1 MVNASTQLA
10 RGIVRQIIEAG
21 ITDVVLSP
29 GSRNA
34 PISIALYSAREIGL
48 LNLHIRVDER
58 TAGFLA
64 LGIAKAS
71 KRPVA
76 LLCTS
81 GTAVANYHPALLEA
95 HHSQI
100 PLLVITADRPAF
112 LRQTGANQTTIQAG
126 IFGNSVSYAADISAS
141 HSDLDPVIFNL
152 HQGSVHLNV
161 QLDEPL
167 LPDDE
172 NDWLRDTKQGHWVN
186 GELTKSGKLTLS
198 HAHGVI
204 VVGHDRAGLS
214 VEEIEKFSSEIGW
227 PLIVEDPLSFPSAV
241 SHASLFLSSQRIR
254 TFLRPEI
261 AIVVGRTTLSRSI
274 NALVKSAGSEFV
286 IDPRIET
293 IDVKRNATQVF
304 LSLPEVEKRFDQ
316 DSTWDSMWNSYAKQT
331 EALLSGIPMWSEQS
345 IARTIGAK
353 LDAGTTLFVSSSR
366 PIRDLEGFAS
376 PRSGV
381 ETFANR
387 GLAGIDGN
395 ISTALGIASQRESTV
410 ALLGDL
416 SFLHD
421 ITGFV
426 GLLGQSR
433 INLRI
438 VIVNNDGG
446 GIFSTL
452 PQNTVLGFEEL
463 FGTPHGL
470 DLAAISIAFGVDTTT
485 VTAIDQLSETLLRP
499 IIGVSVVIA
508 NVPSR
513 DENARALR
521 ELKAKIDSF

>member
-1 MVNASTQLA
+1 MNASTQLA
-10 RGIVRQIIEAG
+10 RAIVRQIIEAG

-34 PISIALYSAREIGL
+34 PISIALYSAQQIGL
-48 LNLHIRVDER
+48 LNLHVRIDER

-76 LLCTS
+76 ILCTS
-81 GTAVANYHPALLEA
+81 GTAVANYHPAVLEA
-95 HHSQI
+95 HHSQL
-100 PLLVITADRPAF
+100 PLLVITADRPAR
-112 LRQTGANQTTIQAG
+112 LRQTGANQTTLQAG
-126 IFGNSVSYAADISAS
+126 IFGTAVTFSADISAPDA
-141 HSDLDPVIFNL
+141 DLGSVISNL
-152 HQGSVHLNV
+152 HKGPVHLNV

-167 LPDDE
+167 LPDDQS
-172 NDWLRDTKQGHWVN
+172 DWLTGAEPGRWIV
-186 GELTKSGKLTLS
+186 GELTKSGDLKLS
-198 HAHGVI
+198 HSRGVI

-214 VEEIEKFSSEIGW
+214 VEDIEQFTRSIGW
-227 PLIVEDPLSFPSAV
+227 PLIAEDPLSF
-241 SHASLFLSSQRIR
+241 SHAVPHSSLFLSSQGIR
-254 TFLRPEI
+254 ELLRPEI
-261 AIVVGRTTLSRSI
+261 AIVIGRTTLSRSI
-274 NALVKSAGSEFV
+274 NALVKSADQEFV
-286 IDPRIET
+286 IDPRAES

-304 LSLPEVEKRFDQ
+304 FSLPKVEKRFEE
-316 DSTWDSMWNSYAKQT
+316 DSTWVAKWNSYGERT
-331 EALLSGIPMWSEQS
+331 NALLLRMPEWSEQN

-353 LDAGTTLFVSSSR
+353 LVPGTTLFVSSSR

-376 PRSGV
+376 PRIGV

-421 ITGFV
+421 ITGLV
-426 GLLGQSR
+426 GPMSQTP
-433 INLRI
+433 INMRL

-452 PQNTVLGFEEL
+452 PQNGVPGFDEI
-463 FGTPHGL
+463 FGSPHGL
-470 DLAAISIAFGVDTTT
+470 DLAAISASFGLDTTT
-485 VTAIDQLSETLLRP
+485 VTSIDQLNETLLHP
-499 IIGVSVVIA
+499 IIGISVVIA

-521 ELKAKIDSF
+521 ELNTEINSL

>member
-10 RGIVRQIIEAG
+10 RGIVRQVIEAG

-34 PISIALYSAREIGL
+34 PISIALYSAEQVGL
-48 LNLHIRVDER
+48 ITLHIRIDER

-100 PLLVITADRPAF
+100 PLLVITADRPAI
-112 LRQTGANQTTIQAG
+112 LRQTGANQTTLQVG
-126 IFGNSVSYAADISAS
+126 IFGASVAFATDISAPDA
-141 HSDLDPVIFNL
+141 DLDSVISNL

-161 QLDEPL
+161 QLGEPL

-172 NDWLRDTKQGHWVN
+172 SGWLERIKPGRWM
-186 GELTKSGKLTLS
+186 KSDRPSSARLPLS
-198 HAHGVI
+198 HSHGVI

-214 VEEIEKFSSEIGW
+214 VQEIEKFASGIGW
-227 PLIVEDPLSFPSAV
+227 PLIVEDPLSFSSAI
-241 SHASLFLSSQRIR
+241 SHASLFLASQRIR
-254 TFLRPEI
+254 EMLRPEI
-261 AIVVGRTTLSRSI
+261 AIVIGRTTLSRSI
-274 NALVKSAGSEFV
+274 NAFVKSAGQEFV
-286 IDPRIET
+286 IDSRIQT
-293 IDVKRNATQVF
+293 IDTERSATQIY
-304 LSLPEVEKRFDQ
+304 LSLPEFEKRFQQ
-316 DSTWDSMWNSYAKQT
+316 DSRWDLLWNSYSQQT
-331 EALLSGIPMWSEQS
+331 SQLMARIPVWSEQS
-345 IARTIGAK
+345 IARAIGEK
-353 LDAGTTLFVSSSR
+353 LSIGTSFFVSSSR
-366 PIRDLEGFAS
+366 PIRDLEGFGS

-395 ISTALGIASQRESTV
+395 ISTALGIASQRESSV

-421 ITGFV
+421 ITG
-426 GLLGQSR
+426 LIGQRGQAS

-452 PQNTVLGFEEL
+452 PQNGVLGFEQI

-470 DLAAISIAFGVDTTT
+470 DLAAISAAFGVDTTT
-485 VTAIDQLSETLLRP
+485 IMSIEQLNEVLVRP
-499 IIGVSVVIA
+499 IIGLSVVIA

-513 DENARALR
+513 DENARFLR
-521 ELKAKIDSF
+521 ELNAEIERF

>member
-1 MVNASTQLA
+1 MNASTQLA

-34 PISIALYSAREIGL
+34 PISIALFSAQQSGL
-48 LNLHIRVDER
+48 LNLHIRIDER

-76 LLCTS
+76 ILCTS
-81 GTAVANYHPALLEA
+81 GTAVANYHPAVLEA

-100 PLLVITADRPAF
+100 PLLVISADRPAY
-112 LRQTGANQTTIQAG
+112 LRQTGANQTTLQAG
-126 IFGNSVSYAADISAS
+126 IFGTAVSFSADIADS
-141 HSDLDPVIFNL
+141 HSQLVEVISNL
-152 HQGSVHLNV
+152 HHGPVHLNV

-172 NDWLRDTKQGHWVN
+172 SDWLAGAEPGDWIK
-186 GELTKSGKLTLS
+186 GELTKSEVLKLS
-198 HAHGVI
+198 HSRGVI
-204 VVGHDRAGLS
+204 VVGHDRAGLG
-214 VEEIEKFSSEIGW
+214 VEEIEQFARSIGW
-227 PLIVEDPLSFPSAV
+227 PLIVEDPLSFSSAIPHV
-241 SHASLFLSSQRIR
+241 SLFLASPGIR
-254 TFLRPEI
+254 ELLRPEI

-274 NALVKSAGSEFV
+274 NALVKSAGQEFV
-286 IDPRIET
+286 VDPRAER

-304 LSLPEVEKRFDQ
+304 FSLPKVEKRFER
-316 DSTWDSMWNSYAKQT
+316 DSTWETMWSSYGEKI
-331 EALLSGIPMWSEQS
+331 EALLLILPEWSEQN
-345 IARTIGAK
+345 IAKTIGAK
-353 LDAGTTLFVSSSR
+353 LVPGTTLFVSSSR

-376 PRSGV
+376 PRTGV

-421 ITGFV
+421 ITGLV
-426 GLLGQSR
+426 GPMGQAR
-433 INLRI
+433 TNMRL

-452 PQNTVLGFEEL
+452 PQNGVPGFDEI

-470 DLAAISIAFGVDTTT
+470 DLAAIAASFGLDTTT
-485 VTAIDQLSETLLRP
+485 VTSIDQLNETLLRP
-499 IIGVSVVIA
+499 IIGISVVIA

-513 DENARALR
+513 DENARTLR
-521 ELKAKIDSF
+521 ELITEINSL

>member
-1 MVNASTQLA
+1 VNASTQLA
-10 RGIVRQIIEAG
+10 RGIVRQIIEVG

-34 PISIALYSAREIGL
+34 PISIALYSAKKLGF
-48 LNLHIRVDER
+48 LNLHVRIDER

-64 LGIAKAS
+64 LGISKAS

-81 GTAVANYHPALLEA
+81 GTAVANYHPAVLEA
-95 HHSQI
+95 HHCQI
-100 PLLVITADRPAF
+100 PLLVISADRPAY
-112 LRQTGANQTTIQAG
+112 LRQTGANQTTLQAG
-126 IFGNSVSYAADISAS
+126 LFGTAVSFSADISAPDSNLDAVIS
-141 HSDLDPVIFNL
+141 HL
-152 HQGSVHLNV
+152 HSGPVHLNV

-172 NDWLRDTKQGHWVN
+172 SDWLAGVRPGHWIN
-186 GELTKSGKLTLS
+186 GELKESEELTLS
-198 HAHGVI
+198 LSRGVI

-214 VEEIEKFSSEIGW
+214 VEEIENFAIEIGW
-227 PLIVEDPLSFPSAV
+227 PLVVEDPLSFSRAV
-241 SHASLFLSSQRIR
+241 PHASLFLSSQRIR
-254 TFLRPEI
+254 DLLRPET

-274 NALVKSAGSEFV
+274 NALVKSAAQEFV
-286 IDPRIET
+286 VDPRAES

-304 LSLPEVEKRFDQ
+304 FSLPKVEKRFEQ
-316 DSTWDSMWNSYAKQT
+316 DSTWEATWNSFGEQT
-331 EALLSGIPMWSEQS
+331 AALISGIPNWSEQN
-345 IARTIGAK
+345 IARTLGAS
-353 LDAGTTLFVSSSR
+353 LVPGTTLFVSSSR

-376 PRSGV
+376 PRTGV

-395 ISTALGIASQRESTV
+395 ISMTLGIASQRESTV

-421 ITGFV
+421 ITGLV
-426 GLLGQSR
+426 GLMGQKR
-433 INLRI
+433 INLRL

-452 PQNTVLGFEEL
+452 PQNGVPGFEEI

-470 DLAAISIAFGVDTTT
+470 DLAAISASFGLDTMI
-485 VTAIDQLSETLLRP
+485 VTSIDQLSGKLLQP
-499 IIGVSVVIA
+499 IVGVSVVIA

-521 ELKAKIDSF
+521 ELNIKISSL

>member
-1 MVNASTQLA
+1 MNASTQLA

-34 PISIALYSAREIGL
+34 PVSIALYSAEQFGFL
-48 LNLHIRVDER
+48 KLHIRIDER

-81 GTAVANYHPALLEA
+81 GTAVANYHPAVLEA

-100 PLLVITADRPAF
+100 PLLVITADRPAR
-112 LRQTGANQTTIQAG
+112 LRQTGANQTTLQAG
-126 IFGNSVSYAADISAS
+126 IFGAAVSFSADISAPDS
-141 HSDLDPVIFNL
+141 NLDAVISNL
-152 HQGSVHLNV
+152 HSGPVHLNV
-161 QLDEPL
+161 QLDDPL

-172 NDWLRDTKQGHWVN
+172 SDWLRGTKPGHWIN
-186 GELTKSGKLTLS
+186 RPLNKSEELALLHSR
-198 HAHGVI
+198 GVI

-214 VEEIEKFSSEIGW
+214 VEEIENFAIEIGW
-227 PLIVEDPLSFPSAV
+227 PLIVEDPLSFSHVVP
-241 SHASLFLSSQRIR
+241 HASLFLSSQRIR
-254 TFLRPEI
+254 ELLRPEI

-274 NALVKSAGSEFV
+274 NALVKSASQEIV
-286 IDPRIET
+286 VDPRIET
-293 IDVKRNATQVF
+293 IDIKRNATQVF
-304 LSLPEVEKRFDQ
+304 LSLPKVVKGFEQ
-316 DSTWDSMWNSYAKQT
+316 DSTWEAIWDSFGEQT
-331 EALLSGIPMWSEQS
+331 ATLISGIPNWSEQN
-345 IARTIGAK
+345 IARTLGAN
-353 LDAGTTLFVSSSR
+353 LVPGTTLFLSSSR
-366 PIRDLEGFAS
+366 PIRDIEGFAS
-376 PRSGV
+376 PRTGV

-426 GLLGQSR
+426 GLMGQKR
-433 INLRI
+433 INLRF

-452 PQNTVLGFEEL
+452 PQNGVTGFEEI

-470 DLAAISIAFGVDTTT
+470 DIAAISASFGLDTM
-485 VTAIDQLSETLLRP
+485 VVKSIDQLNEKLLQP

-521 ELKAKIDSF
+521 ELNTKIDSL